1 MIVDTA
7 ERFDGRRIDRIG
19 PMDLTVLATDCGSV
33 PMNIGAVLK
42 FDTAGGPSLAAV
54 RALLSERVPT
64 IPVSGCGAFRSAAAA
79 SVRLG
84 NNTGVRPIAVPTLA
98 DDNARLAEIIALTR
112 TNRELA
118 RASSAGPLGL
128 AFRTLSRLRLF
139 QTFIEHQR
147 LVHTFETNMRC
158 PTEPLCFGGHR
169 VSAVVPAAVNPG
181 NIGIAFDAL
190 SYAGVLS
197 VTLVTD
203 PDIVADESS

>member
-54 RALLSERVPT
+54 RAPLRTSADDSRQRLRRVPF
-64 IPVSGCGAFRSAAAA
+64 GCGRLGW
-79 SVRLG
+79 LG

-169 VSAVVPAAVNPG
+169 P
-181 NIGIAFDAL
+181 
-190 SYAGVLS
+190 
-197 VTLVTD
+197 
-203 PDIVADESS
+203 

>member
-54 RALLSERVPT
+54 PSPPLRTSADDSRQRLRRVPF
-64 IPVSGCGAFRSAAAA
+64 GCG
-79 SVRLG
+79 RLG
-84 NNTGVRPIAVPTLA
+84 SARQQHRGPAHRCSNTRRRQRPTRR
-98 DDNARLAEIIALTR
+98 DHRLTR

-158 PTEPLCFGGHR
+158 PTEPLCFGGHQ
-169 VSAVVPAAVNPG
+169 SQP
-181 NIGIAFDAL
+181 
-190 SYAGVLS
+190 
-197 VTLVTD
+197 
-203 PDIVADESS
+203 